1 MILLFS
7 LDDKFKKMSHWN
19 QRETSFSTM
28 KQKPNRNVDY
38 TKVML
43 LKKYIKEIQCSVY
56 RFNKL
61 LLSWVAI
68 VLKELILCIVW
79 RIHILIETIVA
90 NIWILKV
97 FSYCFLAFS
106 EKNFRE
112 FLAQLHIRWKTTQG
126 WTIVIGNHV
135 SNKIDKNRGSE
146 N

>member
-90 NIWILKV
+90 NILDLESFLLL
-97 FSYCFLAFS
+97 FSRLLRKELSRVSSTIAYS
-106 EKNFRE
+106 VKNNSG
-112 FLAQLHIRWKTTQG
+112 LNNCNWQPC
-126 WTIVIGNHV
+126 
-135 SNKIDKNRGSE
+135 
-146 N
+146 

>member
-43 LKKYIKEIQCSVY
+43 LKKYIKVIQCSVY

-90 NIWILKV
+90 NILDLESFLLL
-97 FSYCFLAFS
+97 FSRLLRKELSRVSSTIAYS
-106 EKNFRE
+106 VKNNSG
-112 FLAQLHIRWKTTQG
+112 LNNCNWQPC
-126 WTIVIGNHV
+126 
-135 SNKIDKNRGSE
+135 
-146 N
+146 

>member
-19 QRETSFSTM
+19 QRETSFSTI

-90 NIWILKV
+90 NILDLESFLLL
-97 FSYCFLAFS
+97 FSRLLRKELSRVSSTIAYS
-106 EKNFRE
+106 VKNNSG
-112 FLAQLHIRWKTTQG
+112 LNNCNWQPC
-126 WTIVIGNHV
+126 
-135 SNKIDKNRGSE
+135 
-146 N
+146 